1 MDLNGK
7 TVVITGASS
16 GIGEAA
22 AKRLA
27 GMGAKLVLV
36 ARREDELQRVAADIT
51 AAGGEAAIEAAD
63 LSAEEAVS
71 ACAERI
77 LSNHAP
83 IDILINNAGRS
94 IRRPVR
100 EALDRYHDYKRT
112 IQLNYLA
119 AVNLTLKL
127 LPPMLERRSGHII
140 NVSSMSA
147 LIPMPRYSAY
157 VGSKSALDGF
167 SRSLAAEMV
176 DHGVAVT
183 TINFP
188 LVRTP
193 MSSKTKIY
201 QNFKMMDTEDAAD
214 WIIKAVEKKPQ
225 RITSLAGE
233 AWGAATA
240 LMPSQTTKWTGRL
253 FNYMGKRMQAKV
265 EAEEAK

>member
-27 GMGAKLVLV
+27 SMGAKLVLV
-36 ARREDELQRVAADIT
+36 ARREDELQRVAAEITDAGGT
-51 AAGGEAAIEAAD
+51 AAYEAAD
-63 LSAEEAVS
+63 LSDEDAVS
-71 ACAERI
+71 ACAENI
-77 LSNHAP
+77 LAKHSP
-83 IDILINNAGRS
+83 VDILINNAGRS
-94 IRRPVR
+94 IRRPVS
-100 EALDRYHDYKRT
+100 ESLDRYHDYKRT
-112 IQLNYLA
+112 VQLNYLA
-119 AVNLTLKL
+119 AVNLTLKF
-127 LPPMLERRSGHII
+127 LPAMLERRSGQII

-167 SRSLAAEMV
+167 SRCLAAEMV
-176 DHGVAVT
+176 DHGIAVT

-193 MSSKTKIY
+193 MSSQTKLY
-201 QNFKMMDTEDAAD
+201 KNFKMMDTQDAAD
-214 WIIKAVEKKPQ
+214 WIIKAVAKKPQ

-233 AWGAATA
+233 AWGAATT
-240 LMPSQTTKWTGRL
+240 LMPNQTTKWTGRL
-253 FNYMGKRMQAKV
+253 MNYVGKRLQDK
-265 EAEEAK
+265 AEKPDEN